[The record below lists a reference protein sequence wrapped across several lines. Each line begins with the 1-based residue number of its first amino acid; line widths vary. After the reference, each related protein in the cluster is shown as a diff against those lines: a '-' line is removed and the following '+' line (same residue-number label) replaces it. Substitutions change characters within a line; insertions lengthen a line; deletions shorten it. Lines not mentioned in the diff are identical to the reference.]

1 MRYKDVSTGK
11 EFQEYLKEHEM
22 VPSCIS
28 EKYLECVRRSQQ
40 TITNLINLT
49 DLERRYYEAIG
60 IDLEKELRYW
70 EAHRKAYIQ
79 VALSQCEFKKNIHNL
94 AGWMSA
100 NEAYKKTMIEYDL
113 APILVEYRPLDPE
126 HCKRY
131 LRARG
136 KL

>member
-22 VPSCIS
+22 VPSCMS
-28 EKYLECVRRSQQ
+28 EKYLECVRRAQQ
-40 TITNLINLT
+40 TVTNLLSLT
-49 DLERRYYEAIG
+49 DLERQYYQEVG
-60 IDLEKELRYW
+60 IDLEKELRSW
-70 EAHRKAYIQ
+70 EAHKKVYIQ

-94 AGWMSA
+94 VGWMSS
-100 NEAYKKTMIEYDL
+100 NEAYKKTMVEYDL